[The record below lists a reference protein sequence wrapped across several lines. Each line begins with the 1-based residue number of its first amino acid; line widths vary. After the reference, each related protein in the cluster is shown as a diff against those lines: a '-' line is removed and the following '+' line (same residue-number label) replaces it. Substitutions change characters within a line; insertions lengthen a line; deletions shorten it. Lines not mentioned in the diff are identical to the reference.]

1 MRKTWIALLALATV
15 TAAGRAQA
23 PATSPPS
30 APAATPAAA
39 PFDPD
44 RNPLDRYLL
53 RWEEA
58 MKKVDTLALAC
69 TRKEIDKVYRT
80 EKLYEGTV
88 HFLKPTYFFWDMRVK
103 APSWRRG
110 PAAVGRVGADPDG
123 TRGAPRRGQGA
134 RVPARV
140 DGWPR

>member
-1 MRKTWIALLALATV
+1 MRKTWIALLALATA

-30 APAATPAAA
+30 TPAAAPAAA

-58 MKKVDTLALAC
+58 MKKV
-69 TRKEIDKVYRT
+69 
-80 EKLYEGTV
+80 
-88 HFLKPTYFFWDMRVK
+88 VK
-103 APSWRRG
+103 
-110 PAAVGRVGADPDG
+110 
-123 TRGAPRRGQGA
+123 QGL
-134 RVPARV
+134 PARLV
-140 DGWPR
+140 RKRAVKRPCSKLSAVQLPET